1 MGNGVTAIH
10 RNQQLEDLEV
20 NSAIDALVETAV
32 KNENAIDILD
42 WEQGVKEIKSIR
54 RAMKILD
61 IGYEE
66 ALEKPTLRNRSI
78 HKNTNR
84 SAFDFK
90 KTITTRYA
98 SRRKKN
104 RQRRRILHILVF
116 PYVARKM
123 TTLKDWR
130 ELYCVCKAWRDLLS
144 DENVWRKRLV
154 YLQPKSLHLNSAA
167 FNLEDYHEYVDNT
180 IVEQKFS
187 NDQAIWKPLSYRK
200 LSCSKLAMMNIDPN
214 NDGVFEWP
222 WDKEIMSIY
231 ALQLV
236 STLTNLDR
244 NLKCSVLGKHLDVIA
259 VGKGG
264 YRQQTQMF
272 NVSLT
277 DGEIEFPRLRKVLDR
292 FRHERDGGEQGSKKC
307 SADESK
313 LERVNECI
321 HTFSAFSRDASNAS
335 SSLSI
340 DFRYELL
347 PMIKILGKRKVFN
360 YVYLLVSTI
369 DEFTSPTQKP
379 IVFQSPRSH
388 QHDYSMISRLS
399 FSFQLL
405 SKIMKLFV
413 TSNEWVKL
421 TWLGENTLLSSKF
434 GVGGSRR
441 HESASD
447 IFKRTY
453 KEKMYTQKVINSMPR
468 LKEVYGELESPQAQ
482 FTYLQNCF
490 ALVNRHGYI
499 FFLIHVRSGY
509 AFLPRMSTSGHSK
522 MALKQEEVWA
532 KSIEKRSLWNAFV
545 QNKSQSL
552 RLSENDREDTLTLL
566 YHHLILKITKHQI
579 PNKSSGNR
587 KVRPKLIEDR
597 WHDAIILAFAH
608 GNLVKNY
615 QGKTGVLVISSL
627 NTLYRLKFDIE
638 SPTSKGKGDEEDIT
652 SSLRNALSHTNVT
665 VVDDDE
671 KTDKFQSMMST
682 NVIKF
687 RVHQHE
693 HEPSKTI

>member
-1 MGNGVTAIH
+1 MTAIH
-10 RNQQLEDLEV
+10 RNRQLEDLEV
-20 NSAIDALVETAV
+20 NSAIDVLVETAV
-32 KNENAIDILD
+32 KNENAVDILD

-66 ALEKPTLRNRSI
+66 VLDKPMLPNRTI
-78 HKNTNR
+78 RMNTNR
-84 SAFDFK
+84 EAFDFK
-90 KTITTRYA
+90 QTITARYDN
-98 SRRKKN
+98 RRKKN
-104 RQRRRILHILVF
+104 RQRRRILHILTF
-116 PYVARKM
+116 PFVAKLM

-130 ELYCVCKAWRDLLS
+130 EMYCVCKAWRDILS
-144 DENVWRKRLV
+144 KENAWRKRLV
-154 YLQPKSLHLNSAA
+154 YLQPKSLHLSKAA
-167 FNLEDYHEYVDNT
+167 FNLDDYHAYEDNT
-180 IVEQKFS
+180 MVEKKFS

-231 ALQLV
+231 TLQLI
-236 STLTNLDR
+236 SNLTNLDR
-244 NLKCSVLGKHLDVIA
+244 NLKCSVLGKHLDIIA

-272 NVSLT
+272 NVSLAG
-277 DGEIEFPRLRKVLDR
+277 GEIDFPLLGKVLNR
-292 FRHERDGGEQGSKKC
+292 YARERDGGEQSSKKYLT
-307 SADESK
+307 DESK
-313 LERVNECI
+313 LEQVNECI
-321 HTFSAFSRDASNAS
+321 RVFSSFSRHAPHVN
-335 SSLSI
+335 LELGT

-347 PMIKILGKRKVFN
+347 PMIKILGKRKTFD
-360 YVYLLVSTI
+360 YVSLLVSTI
-369 DEFTSPTQKP
+369 DEFISPTQKP
-379 IVFQSPRSH
+379 ILFQSPRS
-388 QHDYSMISRLS
+388 QQEDNPMISRLS
-399 FSFQLL
+399 FSFKLL

-413 TSNEWVKL
+413 TSNEWIKL
-421 TWLGENTLLSSKF
+421 IWLGENTQLSSKF
-434 GVGGSRR
+434 GVGDNQR

-453 KEKMYTQKVINSMPR
+453 KEKMYTQKVINSIPR
-468 LKEVYGELESPQAQ
+468 LKEAYEELESPQAQ

-490 ALVNRHGYI
+490 ALVNSHGHI

-509 AFLPRMSTSGHSK
+509 AFLPRMSTSDHSK
-522 MALKQEEVWA
+522 LSLKQERMWA
-532 KSIEKRSLWNAFV
+532 KTIEKRSLWNAFI

-552 RLSENDREDTLTLL
+552 RLSESGRQDTLALL
-566 YHHLILKITKHQI
+566 YHHLVLKITKYQI

-587 KVRPKLIEDR
+587 KVRLKLIEDR

-615 QGKTGVLVISSL
+615 RGKTGVLIISSL
-627 NTLYRLKFDIE
+627 NILYRLKFDKG
-638 SPTSKGKGDEEDIT
+638 SPTSTVKGSEEDIT
-652 SSLRNALSHTNVT
+652 SSLRDALSHTNVT

-671 KTDKFQSMMST
+671 KTDKFQSLMST

-693 HEPSKTI
+693 HESSKTI